1 MQPEQMTPEKMNV
14 VLTGA
19 AGGIGRLLARKL
31 ALTGASLFL
40 GDLDEAALV
49 ALQRDL
55 RRGARAGQTIEIC
68 ALDLTDTGQLDA
80 WVKSIEDSNRD
91 VNVLVNNAGICKF
104 EMFDKLSDRDVELMM
119 SLNSVT
125 PMLLT
130 RRLLPTLK
138 RQPKARIVNV
148 GSTFGGIGFPG
159 YSAYCAS
166 KYAIRGF
173 SQALSRELSDT
184 SVAVGCIM
192 PRAAKTAINSD
203 RVVEMNRR
211 LKVAMDPPQ
220 VAADAIFRF
229 ICSDRAERALGWP
242 EKLLVRLNPL
252 IPALFDKA
260 IAKQLPLIK
269 QYAGN
274 LISRSSN
281 PEEVQNV

>member
-1 MQPEQMTPEKMNV
+1 MRREQMNPENMNV

-19 AGGIGRLLARKL
+19 AGGIGQLLARKL
-31 ALTGASLFL
+31 AAAGASLYL
-40 GDLDEAALV
+40 GDLDEAALRD
-49 ALQRDL
+49 LQREL
-55 RRGARAGQTIEIC
+55 RGSARAGQCIEIR
-68 ALDLTDTGQLDA
+68 ALDLTDTAQMDA
-80 WVKSIEDSNRD
+80 WMRSIEDSQRP

-104 EMFDKLSDRDVELMM
+104 DLFGKLGDRDIELMM
-119 SLNSVT
+119 ALNSVV

-130 RRLLPTLK
+130 RRLLPGLQ
-138 RQPKARIVNV
+138 RQPAARIVNI

-159 YSAYCAS
+159 YSVYCAS

-184 SVAVGCIM
+184 AIRVGCIM

-220 VAADAIFRF
+220 AVADAVFRF
-229 ICSDRAERALGWP
+229 ICSDRAELALGWP

-252 IPALFDKA
+252 IPAVFDRA
-260 IAKQLPLIK
+260 IAKQLPLIR
-269 QYAGN
+269 QYASN
-274 LISRSSN
+274 AVSRHATT
-281 PEEVQNV
+281 EEVQNV